1 MKKAILIINYKRER
15 IFYRTLKNI
24 LNIVEKQG
32 YHIVV
37 IHQDGN
43 KKSKQKL
50 SKLKNKIKIIF
61 TSYPKKW
68 HPFKKN
74 ALNYISGSKYCFEN
88 LKSEV
93 CHYIEDDLILSKD
106 FFKFSEFILKKY
118 KKDNNFFAFNA
129 FSKQIFNK
137 NQINLYSK
145 FIFGIGKGWS
155 INKNRWIILKKLWNN
170 KFLNTDFPAID
181 GPVEQYVKRNKM
193 FVIMPICSRVYEIP
207 SNGLNLKIK
216 THKNYIKSLKDSF
229 VEGNY
234 DIKKYKYSFFCK
246 YTWREDCIKYKG
258 KFFHLFFQFL
268 RDCYIYNFKT

>member
-118 KKDNNFFAFNA
+118 KKDTNSLHLMHF
-129 FSKQIFNK
+129 Q
-137 NQINLYSK
+137 
-145 FIFGIGKGWS
+145 
-155 INKNRWIILKKLWNN
+155 N
-170 KFLNTDFPAID
+170 KF
-181 GPVEQYVKRNKM
+181 
-193 FVIMPICSRVYEIP
+193 S
-207 SNGLNLKIK
+207 IK
-216 THKNYIKSLKDSF
+216 PN
-229 VEGNY
+229 
-234 DIKKYKYSFFCK
+234 
-246 YTWREDCIKYKG
+246 
-258 KFFHLFFQFL
+258 
-268 RDCYIYNFKT
+268 